1 MEKDTITASEPLHN
15 GALEE
20 DEMLKYFF
28 EVYWPLVTIL
38 SVSIALLIIFSG
50 YNNESTASVHGKD
63 YQPEVILFDW
73 TEQQCRLLLK
83 DEMEKT

>member
-1 MEKDTITASEPLHN
+1 MVKDTITASEPLHN

-20 DEMLKYFF
+20 NNMLKYLLS
-28 EVYWPLVTIL
+28 WPSVIIL
-38 SVSIALLIIFSG
+38 NLSIALLIIFFG
-50 YNNESTASVHGKD
+50 YNNESTASVYKKD
-63 YQPEVILFDW
+63 YQPEVMLFDW